1 MRPKTPPE
9 YVEAYV
15 NASVIKATLPAYKL
29 LILGIMA
36 GAFVA
41 IGAAS
46 ASAASHGI
54 ENIGIAKSLAG
65 IVFPIGM
72 MMIVFIG
79 GELFTGDTMMVMGAF
94 HKRFSYLRYFR
105 TLAYVYISNMIG
117 AIIVAFLVVYSGQLK
132 YSSSAL
138 GAYTIKVAVD
148 KVNGEFIGLFFSGI
162 LCNVLVCVAVLMS
175 MAAKDAAG
183 KVFGFLFPIF
193 AFVIGGYE
201 HCVANMYFI
210 PAGFLA
216 SKNPVYYE
224 KALELYGLTAEKIS
238 QITFSSMIFKN
249 LLPVTL
255 GNMVA
260 GMFLISLPLY
270 VLHKDVIFRN
280 PTHREYLKTE
290 KENAA
295 MLSMGHDN
303 HK

>member
-15 NASVIKATLPAYKL
+15 NASVVKANLPGYKL

-54 ENIGIAKSLAG
+54 PNVGIAKSLAG

-72 MMIVFIG
+72 MMIVFVG
-79 GELFTGDTMMVMGAF
+79 GELFTGDTMMIMGVF
-94 HKRFSYLRYFR
+94 HKRFSYVKYFK
-105 TLAYVYISNMIG
+105 TLAYVYLSNMIG
-117 AIIVAFLVVYSGQLK
+117 ALVVALLVVYSGQMK
-132 YSSSAL
+132 YSSGAL

-148 KVNGEFIGLFFSGI
+148 KVNGEFISLFFSGI

-216 SKNPVYYE
+216 SLNPDYYE
-224 KALELYGLTAEKIS
+224 KAMELYGLTAE
-238 QITFSSMIFKN
+238 QIGGINFSSMLFNN

-270 VLHKDVIFRN
+270 ILHKDVIFRD

-290 KENAA
+290 KQNAA
-295 MLSMGHDN
+295 QGQEK
-303 HK
+303 HKV